1 MKKKHFLQGE
11 HKTGITAVIC
21 LLIGALA
28 AVMYL
33 YLSNNTVFIIKDNSS
48 FQSENTN
55 KNNSK
60 YNSAKQKYN
69 SKRYNIF
76 NYYYSDKNS
85 KPKTQ
90 VIHTDTLPDTYNE
103 GFYKIDKTSADDIIL
118 DLNSCDTLDLQ
129 MLRGIGPVYSRR
141 ICNYRNKLGGYVAL
155 NQLKEVY
162 GMTDT
167 LYKKIKPHFIVK
179 NSEPYRKIN
188 VNSQNIKELASH
200 PYIDW
205 YLAKEIIL
213 FRNNHGEIKDINML
227 KAVHLMN
234 DSLFEKLRPYMDIK

>member
-1 MKKKHFLQGE
+1 
-11 HKTGITAVIC
+11 
-21 LLIGALA
+21 
-28 AVMYL
+28 
-33 YLSNNTVFIIKDNSS
+33 
-48 FQSENTN
+48 
-55 KNNSK
+55 
-60 YNSAKQKYN
+60 
-69 SKRYNIF
+69 
-76 NYYYSDKNS
+76 
-85 KPKTQ
+85 
-90 VIHTDTLPDTYNE
+90 
-103 GFYKIDKTSADDIIL
+103 
-118 DLNSCDTLDLQ
+118 
-129 MLRGIGPVYSRR
+129 
-141 ICNYRNKLGGYVAL
+141 

-179 NSEPYRKIN
+179 NTEPYRKIN

>member
-1 MKKKHFLQGE
+1 MKKKHFLHGE

-21 LLIGALA
+21 LFIGALA
-28 AVMYL
+28 AVTYL

-76 NYYYSDKNS
+76 NYYYSGKNS

-90 VIHTDTLPDTYNE
+90 VIHTDTLPDTHKE

-141 ICNYRNKLGGYVAL
+141 ICN
-155 NQLKEVY
+155 
-162 GMTDT
+162 
-167 LYKKIKPHFIVK
+167 
-179 NSEPYRKIN
+179 
-188 VNSQNIKELASH
+188 
-200 PYIDW
+200 
-205 YLAKEIIL
+205 
-213 FRNNHGEIKDINML
+213 
-227 KAVHLMN
+227 
-234 DSLFEKLRPYMDIK
+234 